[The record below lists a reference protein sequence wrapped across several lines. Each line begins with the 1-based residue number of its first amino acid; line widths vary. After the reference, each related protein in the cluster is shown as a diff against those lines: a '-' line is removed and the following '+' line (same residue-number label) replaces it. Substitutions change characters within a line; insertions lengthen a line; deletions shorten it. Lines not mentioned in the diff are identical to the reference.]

1 MSEFSTRNVFI
12 HLPELAAA
20 IGRNDAGVVVAV
32 PDLAA
37 ECGCTCSCTCSPS
50 GGGCGCSCTCTC
62 TGSGAAVD
70 LDDEVQMREME
81 ALKDALRLSL
91 ERLG

>member
-1 MSEFSTRNVFI
+1 MAEFRTRNVLI
-12 HLPELAAA
+12 HLPELAKAF
-20 IGRNDAGVVVAV
+20 GRDDAGVVVAV

-62 TGSGAAVD
+62 TGSGAAID
-70 LDDEVQMREME
+70 IPDEIQLNEFAGLKE
-81 ALKDALRLSL
+81 ALRESL
-91 ERLG
+91 ARLG

>member
-1 MSEFSTRNVFI
+1 MGEFATRNVFI
-12 HLPELAAA
+12 HLPELAKA
-20 IGRNDAGVVVAV
+20 IGREDAGVVVAV

-50 GGGCGCSCTCTC
+50 GGGC
-62 TGSGAAVD
+62 VD
-70 LDDEVQMREME
+70 IADEVQLREME
-81 ALKDALRLSL
+81 ALKDALRRSI